1 MLILFF
7 VNFDFAVLEHYH
19 STCIPSVFADKHV
32 VYMWGKKSVECC
44 GMIFGIE
51 SFKNSF
57 KWHKDWL
64 DRRKTMLIHVGGRI

>member
-32 VYMWGKKSVECC
+32 VYMWGKKVLSAAVWFLE
-44 GMIFGIE
+44 
-51 SFKNSF
+51 
-57 KWHKDWL
+57 
-64 DRRKTMLIHVGGRI
+64 

>member
-7 VNFDFAVLEHYH
+7 VNFDFAVLELYH

-32 VYMWGKKSVECC
+32 HVSKKKCVECR

-57 KWHKDWL
+57 K
-64 DRRKTMLIHVGGRI
+64 

>member
-7 VNFDFAVLEHYH
+7 VNFDFAVLEYYH
-19 STCIPSVFADKHV
+19 STYIPSVFADKHV
-32 VYMWGKKSVECC
+32 HVSKKNCVECC